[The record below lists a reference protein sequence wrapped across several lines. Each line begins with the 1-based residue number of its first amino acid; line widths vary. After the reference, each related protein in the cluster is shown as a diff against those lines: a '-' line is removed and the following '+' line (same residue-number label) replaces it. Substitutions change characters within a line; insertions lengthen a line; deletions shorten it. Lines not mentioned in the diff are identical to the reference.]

1 MRENPCVHHTA
12 QSCWVEAHLCLRFV
26 PALSHDFLWFIYN
39 LCVPREVKGR
49 GNRSKM
55 TTSQDN
61 PQQRYTM
68 QTDPDVV
75 NAIKKFV
82 AFKSFYLSLLGSGEV
97 NMRCLCFSV
106 FASRGSVVDG
116 YREREDVGGK
126 GGGEEGKG
134 YSQRLHFYSSLTCR
148 ALPEKQLH
156 HNGLVER

>member
-1 MRENPCVHHTA
+1 M
-12 QSCWVEAHLCLRFV
+12 EAHLCLRFV

-75 NAIKKFV
+75 NAIKKISIF
-82 AFKSFYLSLLGSGEV
+82 L
-97 NMRCLCFSV
+97 SV
-106 FASRGSVVDG
+106 FAWQRRSEHAVLVFLCLRQQ
-116 YREREDVGGK
+116 
-126 GGGEEGKG
+126 GE
-134 YSQRLHFYSSLTCR
+134 CC
-148 ALPEKQLH
+148 
-156 HNGLVER
+156 